1 MTNSIINT
9 QLSRF
14 LIKYIFAPNIHH
26 STFYIMKRGKRTC
39 EILKDVRRKI
49 AQENDIP
56 LVERECTHE
65 GDCRGTCPYCESE
78 VRYLERELSK
88 RRALGKAVTVA
99 GIAVSTMMMGAC
111 HSPKTPATPAGSEP
125 EPTPVNMLSQATE
138 PTPEPTPEPSSE
150 PANGPTRGN
159 RPAPAPKEE
168 ILQIVEDGLC
178 VSTDVP
184 VWGDDYVGEVEDDE
198 PPIMGLAFTEEMP
211 EFPGGPDSLNAF
223 LSKEIQ
229 YPLVAKDNGI
239 TGTVLVEFV
248 VEEDG
253 RVTNAKVKVP
263 LFPEC
268 DKEAVR
274 GVMSMPKWKPGKNMG
289 KPVRCYY
296 QVPVTFEL

>member
-1 MTNSIINT
+1 
-9 QLSRF
+9 
-14 LIKYIFAPNIHH
+14 
-26 STFYIMKRGKRTC
+26 MKNGKRTC

-49 AQENDIP
+49 AQENDIA

-125 EPTPVNMLSQATE
+125 EPTPVNTLSQAAE
-138 PTPEPTPEPSSE
+138 PSPEPVGE
-150 PANGPTRGN
+150 PANAPSSGN

-168 ILQIVEDGLC
+168 ILRIVENGLC

-184 VWGDDYVGEVEDDE
+184 DFWELDSTDVYEGVVEVDDADEYPSWE
-198 PPIMGLAFTEEMP
+198 PPGEPVSRVVEEYP
-211 EFPGGPDSLNAF
+211 EFPGGADSLQAF
-223 LSKEIQ
+223 LAREIQ
-229 YPLVAKDNGI
+229 YPPVAKNNGI

-248 VEEDG
+248 VEKDG
-253 RVTNAKVKVP
+253 QVTNAKVKVP

-289 KPVRCYY
+289 KPVRCYF
-296 QVPVTFEL
+296 QIPITFRP

>member
-1 MTNSIINT
+1 
-9 QLSRF
+9 
-14 LIKYIFAPNIHH
+14 
-26 STFYIMKRGKRTC
+26 MKRGKRTC

-125 EPTPVNMLSQATE
+125 EPTPVNTLSQAAE
-138 PTPEPTPEPSSE
+138 PSPESSPEPAGE
-150 PANGPTRGN
+150 PANTPANGN

-168 ILQIVEDGLC
+168 ILQIVENGLC

-184 VWGDDYVGEVEDDE
+184 DFGEIDVTDDYEGFIETDDYYE
-198 PPIMGLAFTEEMP
+198 KPPMLFVEEMP
-211 EFPGGPDSLNAF
+211 EFPGGMDSLYA
-223 LSKEIQ
+223 LLAREIQ
-229 YPLVAKDNGI
+229 YPPIAKDNGI

-268 DKEAVR
+268 DKEAMR
-274 GVMSMPKWKPGKNMG
+274 AVMSMPKWKPGKNMG

-296 QVPVTFEL
+296 QVPVTFRL

>member
-1 MTNSIINT
+1 
-9 QLSRF
+9 
-14 LIKYIFAPNIHH
+14 
-26 STFYIMKRGKRTC
+26 MKNGKRTC

-56 LVERECTHE
+56 LVDRECTHE

-125 EPTPVNMLSQATE
+125 EPTPVNTLSQAAE
-138 PTPEPTPEPSSE
+138 PSPESSPEPAGK
-150 PANGPTRGN
+150 PANPPANGN
-159 RPAPAPKEE
+159 RPAPAPKGE

-184 VWGDDYVGEVEDDE
+184 DFGEIDVTDDYEGFIETDDYYE
-198 PPIMGLAFTEEMP
+198 KPPMLFVEEMP
-211 EFPGGPDSLNAF
+211 EFPGGMDSLYAF
-223 LSKEIQ
+223 LARKIQ
-229 YPLVAKDNGI
+229 YPPIAKDNGI

-253 RVTNAKVKVP
+253 RVTNAKVKIP

-274 GVMSMPKWKPGKNMG
+274 AVMSMPKWKPGRNMG

-296 QVPVTFEL
+296 QVPVTFRF

>member
-1 MTNSIINT
+1 
-9 QLSRF
+9 
-14 LIKYIFAPNIHH
+14 
-26 STFYIMKRGKRTC
+26 MKKGKRTC
-39 EILKDVRRKI
+39 EILKGVRRKI

-125 EPTPVNMLSQATE
+125 EPTPVNTLSQPAE
-138 PTPEPTPEPSSE
+138 SSPGPADE
-150 PANGPTRGN
+150 PANEPIRGN
-159 RPAPAPKEE
+159 RPASAPKEE
-168 ILQIVEDGLC
+168 ILRIVENGLC
-178 VSTDVP
+178 VSTDEPDFGEDVFDYEGI
-184 VWGDDYVGEVEDDE
+184 VEVDDDYDE
-198 PPIMGLAFTEEMP
+198 PPMMGLLTEEMP
-211 EFPGGPDSLNAF
+211 EFPGGMDSLQAF
-223 LSKEIQ
+223 LAREIQ
-229 YPLVAKDNGI
+229 YPQVAKDNGI
-239 TGTVLVEFV
+239 SGTVLVEFV

-253 RVTNAKVKVP
+253 RVTNAVVKVP

-268 DKEAVR
+268 DKEAWR
-274 GVMSMPKWKPGKNMG
+274 AVMSMPKWKPGKNMG

-296 QVPVTFEL
+296 QVPIQFKN

>member
-1 MTNSIINT
+1 
-9 QLSRF
+9 
-14 LIKYIFAPNIHH
+14 
-26 STFYIMKRGKRTC
+26 MKRGKRTC

-56 LVERECTHE
+56 LMERECTHE

-125 EPTPVNMLSQATE
+125 EPTPVNTLSQAAE
-138 PTPEPTPEPSSE
+138 PSLESSPEPAGE
-150 PANGPTRGN
+150 PANTPANGN

-168 ILQIVEDGLC
+168 ILQIVEEGLC

-184 VWGDDYVGEVEDDE
+184 VWGDDYEGIVEVDDADEYPSWE
-198 PPIMGLAFTEEMP
+198 PPGEPVSRVVEEYP
-211 EFPGGPDSLNAF
+211 EFPGGADSLQAF
-223 LSKEIQ
+223 LAREIQ
-229 YPLVAKDNGI
+229 YPPVAKNNGI

-253 RVTNAKVKVP
+253 QVSNAKVKVP

-274 GVMSMPKWKPGKNMG
+274 GVMSMPKWKPGRNMG
-289 KPVRCYY
+289 KPVRCWY
-296 QVPVTFEL
+296 QVPVTFKN

>member
-1 MTNSIINT
+1 
-9 QLSRF
+9 
-14 LIKYIFAPNIHH
+14 
-26 STFYIMKRGKRTC
+26 MKKGKRTC

-56 LVERECTHE
+56 LMERECTHE

-125 EPTPVNMLSQATE
+125 EPTPVNTLSQAAE
-138 PTPEPTPEPSSE
+138 PSPESSPEPAGE
-150 PANGPTRGN
+150 PANTPANGN

-168 ILQIVEDGLC
+168 ILQIVENGLC

-184 VWGDDYVGEVEDDE
+184 DFGEIDVTDDYEGFIETDDYYE
-198 PPIMGLAFTEEMP
+198 KPPMLFVEEMP
-211 EFPGGPDSLNAF
+211 EFPGGMDSLYA
-223 LSKEIQ
+223 LLAREIQ
-229 YPLVAKDNGI
+229 YPPIAKDNGI

-268 DKEAVR
+268 DKEAMR
-274 GVMSMPKWKPGKNMG
+274 AVMSMPKWKPGKNMG

-296 QVPVTFEL
+296 QVPVTFRL

>member
-1 MTNSIINT
+1 
-9 QLSRF
+9 
-14 LIKYIFAPNIHH
+14 
-26 STFYIMKRGKRTC
+26 MKKGKRTC

-125 EPTPVNMLSQATE
+125 EPTPVNTLSQAAE
-138 PTPEPTPEPSSE
+138 PSLESSPEPAGE
-150 PANGPTRGN
+150 PANTPANGN

-168 ILQIVEDGLC
+168 ILRIVEEGLC

-184 VWGDDYVGEVEDDE
+184 VWGDDYEGIVEVDDADEYPSWE
-198 PPIMGLAFTEEMP
+198 PPGEPVSRVVEEYP
-211 EFPGGPDSLNAF
+211 EFPGGADSLQAF
-223 LSKEIQ
+223 LAREIQ
-229 YPLVAKDNGI
+229 YPPVAKNNGI

-248 VEEDG
+248 VEKDG
-253 RVTNAKVKVP
+253 QVTNAKVKVP
-263 LFPEC
+263 LFHEC
-268 DKEAVR
+268 DKEAVLV
-274 GVMSMPKWKPGKNMG
+274 VMSMPKWKPGKNMG
-289 KPVRCYY
+289 KPVRCFY
-296 QVPVTFEL
+296 QVPVTFKN

>member
-1 MTNSIINT
+1 
-9 QLSRF
+9 
-14 LIKYIFAPNIHH
+14 
-26 STFYIMKRGKRTC
+26 MKRGKRTC
-39 EILKDVRRKI
+39 EILKDVRRKV

-125 EPTPVNMLSQATE
+125 EPTPVNTLSQATE
-138 PTPEPTPEPSSE
+138 PTPESSPEPVGE
-150 PANGPTRGN
+150 PANAPTSGN
-159 RPAPAPKEE
+159 QPAPVPKEE
-168 ILQIVEDGLC
+168 ILRIVEDGLC

-184 VWGDDYVGEVEDDE
+184 DFWEFDSTDVYEGVVEVDDADEYPSWE
-198 PPIMGLAFTEEMP
+198 PPGEPVSRVVEEYP
-211 EFPGGPDSLNAF
+211 EFPGGADSLQAF
-223 LSKEIQ
+223 LAREIQ
-229 YPLVAKDNGI
+229 YPPVAKNNGI

-248 VEEDG
+248 VEKDG
-253 RVTNAKVKVP
+253 QVTNAKVKVP

-274 GVMSMPKWKPGKNMG
+274 AVMAMPKWKPGRSMG
-289 KPVRCYY
+289 KPVRCWY
-296 QVPVTFEL
+296 QVSVTFRL

>member
-1 MTNSIINT
+1 
-9 QLSRF
+9 
-14 LIKYIFAPNIHH
+14 
-26 STFYIMKRGKRTC
+26 MKRGKRTC

-111 HSPKTPATPAGSEP
+111 HSPKTPATPAGSE
-125 EPTPVNMLSQATE
+125 
-138 PTPEPTPEPSSE
+138 SE
-150 PANGPTRGN
+150 PAPVNTLSQTAEPSPESSPEPAGEPANTPTSGK
-159 RPAPAPKEE
+159 RPAPAPKGE

-184 VWGDDYVGEVEDDE
+184 DFGEIDVTDDYEGFIETDDYYE
-198 PPIMGLAFTEEMP
+198 KPPMLFVEEMP
-211 EFPGGPDSLNAF
+211 EFPGGMDSLYAF
-223 LSKEIQ
+223 LARKIQ
-229 YPLVAKDNGI
+229 YPPIAKDNGI

-296 QVPVTFEL
+296 QVPVTFRL

>member
-1 MTNSIINT
+1 
-9 QLSRF
+9 
-14 LIKYIFAPNIHH
+14 
-26 STFYIMKRGKRTC
+26 MKKGKRTC

-111 HSPKTPATPAGSEP
+111 HSPKTPATPPGSEP
-125 EPTPVNMLSQATE
+125 EPTPVNTLSQAA
-138 PTPEPTPEPSSE
+138 EPSPESSPGPAGK
-150 PANGPTRGN
+150 PANTPANGN
-159 RPAPAPKEE
+159 RPAPAPKGE

-184 VWGDDYVGEVEDDE
+184 DFGEIDVTDDYEGFIETDDYYE
-198 PPIMGLAFTEEMP
+198 KPPMLFVEEMP
-211 EFPGGPDSLNAF
+211 EFPGGMDSLYAF
-223 LSKEIQ
+223 LARKIQ
-229 YPLVAKDNGI
+229 YPPIAKDNGI

-274 GVMSMPKWKPGKNMG
+274 AVMSMPKWKPGRNMG

-296 QVPVTFEL
+296 QVPVTFRF

>member
-1 MTNSIINT
+1 
-9 QLSRF
+9 
-14 LIKYIFAPNIHH
+14 
-26 STFYIMKRGKRTC
+26 MKRGKRTC

-56 LVERECTHE
+56 LVERECTHD

-111 HSPKTPATPAGSEP
+111 HSPKTPATPAGSE
-125 EPTPVNMLSQATE
+125 
-138 PTPEPTPEPSSE
+138 SE
-150 PANGPTRGN
+150 PAPVNTLSQTAEPSPESSPEPAGEPANTPTSGK
-159 RPAPAPKEE
+159 RPAPAPKGE

-184 VWGDDYVGEVEDDE
+184 DFGEIDVTDDYEGFIETDDYYE
-198 PPIMGLAFTEEMP
+198 KPPMLFVEEMP
-211 EFPGGPDSLNAF
+211 EFPGGMDSLYAF
-223 LSKEIQ
+223 LARKIQ
-229 YPLVAKDNGI
+229 YPPIAKDNGI

-296 QVPVTFEL
+296 QVPVTFRL